1 MALYV
6 DADGWSGHDIHVGD
20 FEITGPD
27 DPRCAAPTSTPTST
41 ATVVIGATLTPVDT
55 ATPTATATATDTPT
69 NTPTNT
75 PTDTPTNTPTFTATP
90 TNTAI
95 PFARLQVNWE
105 CVSGEQLWTISNPNP
120 FPVNVEWSVGNASS
134 VSSGNIVPASFNSSH
149 GTTTGSATVPANSSI
164 NFYTPGG
171 YHTITVS
178 WMDNNEQ
185 QHTLNMTTSP
195 TSPCPVNQEKTPT
208 PGGNGGSTSTPT
220 TPRTSL
226 RLLPTAT
233 PRPTFVATLAATSDP
248 SLSVLIPVTGADL
261 NNPFTN
267 TPLSTLFLNL
277 GFVFL
282 GMAFLVH
289 GVSNKLK

>member
-1 MALYV
+1 MALNV
-6 DADGWSGHDIHVGD
+6 DADGWNGHDIHVGD
-20 FEITGPD
+20 FEINGPD

-55 ATPTATATATDTPT
+55 ATATATEPQRHTYQYP
-69 NTPTNT
+69 NILQQIRLPLQ
-75 PTDTPTNTPTFTATP
+75 PRQPS
-90 TNTAI
+90 TAI

-105 CVSGEQLWTISNPNP
+105 CVTGEQLWTISNPNP

-134 VSSGNIVPASFNSSH
+134 VSSGNIVPASFKANH

-185 QHTLNMTTSP
+185 QHTLNMTTSL
-195 TSPCPVNQEKTPT
+195 TNPCPVNQENTPT